1 MSNKLLK
8 NRPKTQPVS
17 KTEVNDDDPKIIKL
31 LKNRLKAKAEK
42 NKLKDQFTSSI
53 IYLVIEFCL
62 FCFYYVTFKDV
73 KLEQEWLYPAL
84 ICSNI
89 IISVYNIIV
98 SIYQIYKKKFR
109 KIGNIVLI
117 VLHSLFILLSI
128 YALF

>member
-42 NKLKDQFTSSI
+42 NKSKDQFTSSI

>member
-42 NKLKDQFTSSI
+42 NKSKDQFTSSI

-117 VLHSLFILLSI
+117 VLHSLFI
-128 YALF
+128 